1 MYQTVTDKGLLEEN
15 KALAPR
21 NDIAGQLNLSR
32 TSLRRGG
39 MRVMG
44 TQVHAGRGGKKYT
57 F

>member
-1 MYQTVTDKGLLEEN
+1 MDQTVTDKGLLEEN
-15 KALAPR
+15 EALAPR